1 VYGPR
6 ARTSGT
12 YGAVFGV
19 FLAQKLAGAPF
30 TIVGD
35 GTQTRDFTFVSDVCQ
50 AFLTAAESELAGE
63 IMNVGSGNTYEV
75 NELVRLLGG
84 PVVHIPKRPGE
95 PDCTFADIARIRRK
109 LDWSPTVDLEKG
121 VEIMLEHIND
131 WQDAPLWDS
140 SGIESATKSWFK
152 YLGKESEVKIN
163 D

>member
-19 FLAQKLAGAPF
+19 FLAQKLGGAPF

-50 AFLTAAESELAGE
+50 AFLAAAESEISGE

-95 PDCTFADIARIRRK
+95 PDCTFADITKIRRV
-109 LDWSPTVDLEKG
+109 LDWSPTVNLEKG
-121 VEIMLEHIND
+121 VGIMLDHIND
-131 WQDAPLWDS
+131 WRDAPLWDIA
-140 SGIESATKSWFK
+140 GIEDATKSWFK
-152 YLGKESEVKIN
+152 YLGKESEVKPN

>member
-1 VYGPR
+1 
-6 ARTSGT
+6 
-12 YGAVFGV
+12 
-19 FLAQKLAGAPF
+19 
-30 TIVGD
+30 
-35 GTQTRDFTFVSDVCQ
+35 VSDVCQ

-152 YLGKESEVKIN
+152 YLGKESEVKLN